1 MTELYADLHSHT
13 TCSDG
18 ILPVR
23 DLVQKA
29 IDTGFTALS
38 ITDHDTM
45 AAHRLLKKEALPSDF
60 SVVPG
65 IELSCHDFGRDIHV
79 LGYFL
84 DMDNED
90 LQGYE
95 RAFHQDREDRAKRM
109 VRQLQDVGAH
119 ITFDDVMDHAG
130 TAPIGRPH
138 VAAALIANGHVAT
151 ISEAFDRYLEVGKP
165 GYASRSPFSVRQAV
179 EVIRA
184 ADGISIVAHPHR
196 TFTEKHLLLN
206 LLATGIDGVEVHHP
220 SHWPTTRDYYA
231 RVAAEHGLLVTGG
244 SDFHGTRDYDDYN
257 FGTFGVTQELF
268 DALHTKHVQRRL
280 HGH

>member
-18 ILPVR
+18 ILPVT

-38 ITDHDTM
+38 ITDHDNMT
-45 AAHRLLKKEALPSDF
+45 AHRLLRTEALPSDF
-60 SVVPG
+60 TVVPG
-65 IELSCHDFGRDIHV
+65 IELSCNDFGRDIHV

-84 DMDNED
+84 DIDDDN

-95 RAFHQDREDRAKRM
+95 KAFHQDREDRAKRM
-109 VRQLQDVGAH
+109 VRQLQDIGVS
-119 ITFDDVMDHAG
+119 ISFDDVMDHAG
-130 TAPIGRPH
+130 SAPIGRPH
-138 VAAALIANGHVAT
+138 VAAALISRSHVAT
-151 ISEAFDRYLEVGKP
+151 ISEAFDRYLDYGKP
-165 GYASRSPFSVRQAV
+165 GYAARSPFSVRQAV
-179 EVIRA
+179 DLIRSA
-184 ADGISIVAHPHR
+184 QGVSIVAHPQR
-196 TFTEKHLLLN
+196 TFTERHLLLN

-220 SHWPTTRDYYA
+220 SHWPTTREYYT
-231 RVAAEHGLLVTGG
+231 RVATEHGLLMTGG
-244 SDFHGTRDYDDYN
+244 SDFHGTRDYDESN